1 MKTTFFRNKYI
12 QAVGLILI
20 GIALGW
26 VFFHPRNNNKVV
38 TAQDLTS
45 SKIIWTCSM
54 HPQIRQDKPGI
65 CPICGMELIP
75 LDQNSHPADSSAVVL
90 DQSAIQL
97 ANIQTS
103 VVTKGNPLKEVRLQ
117 GEIQPDERSMQ
128 TQPAH
133 IPGRI
138 EKLLVNFTGEPI
150 RRGQIIAQVYAPELI
165 SIQQELFEALKYKK
179 TNPELAQAV
188 EDKLRSWKLT
198 TAQIKDIEKSNTIRE
213 LFTIKATSSGTV
225 VKKLV
230 NIGDYI
236 TRGQALYEVA
246 DLSRVWVML
255 NAYASDL
262 PWIKKGQEVSFTTQ
276 AIPGKIFHGRVSFI
290 DPIVDPQ
297 KRIARIRVAMSNPSG
312 KLKPG
317 LFVTAKIHALPDK
330 KPGVIV
336 PRSAV
341 LWTGD
346 ASFVYVKDRT
356 SVAPA
361 FICRQVK
368 LGPLSGDWY
377 VIKSGLTPGEEI
389 VTNGAFAVDA
399 AAQLA
404 GKPSMM
410 NPVSS
415 SRNKILPE
423 NRSGQQSPMKMPP
436 ISPKLRS
443 QLGGTIPPYLILVEN
458 FVLSDPAKVSIQSN
472 ILLNSINRIN
482 TSAYDSKMNQAWI
495 DNLNRM
501 KYCLKQMSKSKNIE
515 HQRSTF
521 VVFNE
526 LYFKMIR
533 NVGLDHTTLYRQF
546 CPMANDNKGAY
557 WFSKNK
563 SIRNPYLGKKML
575 NCGKTQET
583 IK

>member
-1 MKTTFFRNKYI
+1 MKTTFFQNKYI

-26 VFFHPRNNNKVV
+26 VFFHPRNDTNVV

-54 HPQIRQDKPGI
+54 HPQIRQDKPGV

-117 GEIQPDERSMQ
+117 GEIQPDERSLQ

-150 RRGQIIAQVYAPELI
+150 RQGQVIAQIYAPELI

-179 TNPELAQAV
+179 TNPELAQTV

-198 TAQIKDIEKSNTIRE
+198 TAQIKGIEKSNTIRE

-255 NAYASDL
+255 NAYATDL

-290 DPIVDPQ
+290 DPIIDPQ

-317 LFVTAKIHALPDK
+317 LFVTAKIHAQPDK
-330 KPGVIV
+330 KPAVIV

-361 FICRQVK
+361 FICREVK
-368 LGPLSGDWY
+368 LGALSGEWY
-377 VIKSGLTPGEEI
+377 VIKNGLTPGEEI

-410 NPVSS
+410 NPVHSS
-415 SRNKILPE
+415 GKKNI
-423 NRSGQQSPMKMPP
+423 SGKQSPMKMPP

-443 QLGGTIPPYLILVEN
+443 QLGGTVPPYLILVEN
-458 FVLSDPAKVSIQSN
+458 FVLSDPAKVSTQSN
-472 ILLNSINRIN
+472 ILLNAINRIN
-482 TSAYDSKMNQAWI
+482 TSMLNNKSNQTWI
-495 DNLNRM
+495 ENLSRM

-526 LYFKMIR
+526 LYFNMVR
-533 NVGLDHTTLYRQF
+533 NVGIDHTTLYHQF
-546 CPMANDNKGAY
+546 CPMANSNKGAY
-557 WFSKNK
+557 WLSKDK